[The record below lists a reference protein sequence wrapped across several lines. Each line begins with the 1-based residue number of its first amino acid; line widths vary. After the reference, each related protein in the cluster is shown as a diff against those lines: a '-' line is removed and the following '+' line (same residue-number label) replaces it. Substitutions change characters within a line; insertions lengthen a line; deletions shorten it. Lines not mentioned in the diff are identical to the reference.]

1 MVPSGYVRLGR
12 SWRSTKGFRL
22 SSGRLC
28 FLRLVRVFRN
38 FDILWRWLKW
48 PKKGWRSRRRRSR
61 SRSGD
66 GTATRPEFKSCTY
79 GRSNSFYA
87 EAIADCLEF
96 IRKTSVSVHGM
107 PSLAKR

>member
-1 MVPSGYVRLGR
+1 MMVPLSGQ
-12 SWRSTKGFRL
+12 K
-22 SSGRLC
+22 
-28 FLRLVRVFRN
+28 RVEEEEE
-38 FDILWRWLKW
+38 
-48 PKKGWRSRRRRSR
+48 GRSR
-61 SRSGD
+61 SRSGG

-107 PSLAKR
+107 PSLARGESGGGEDRR